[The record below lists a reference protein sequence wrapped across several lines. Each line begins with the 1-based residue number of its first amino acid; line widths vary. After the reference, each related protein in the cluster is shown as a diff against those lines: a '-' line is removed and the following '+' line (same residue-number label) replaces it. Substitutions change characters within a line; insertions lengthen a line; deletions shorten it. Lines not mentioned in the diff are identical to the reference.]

1 MEAKERARRLY
12 CLVVMFFIVSL
23 IGWLLETV
31 NFIVIGSPMDRGYLT
46 LPLCTVYGCALLAVY
61 FAVGTPTKGRLR
73 PLFERCRALSPAAR
87 VFARIGLILLYFV
100 IVTVLSSAVEF
111 ITGLIFEKGFGVT
124 LWSYSGY
131 HFNIMGYVCLSF
143 SLLWGVLIT
152 VGMGTVWPL
161 LMKLVERMSYRTVK
175 RLSIV
180 LLVLLGGD
188 FIFSTS
194 YLFTTGKR
202 FRLF

>member
-73 PLFERCRALSPAAR
+73 PLFERCRALSCSESLCAHRPDPA
-87 VFARIGLILLYFV
+87 LLCHRHG
-100 IVTVLSSAVEF
+100 A
-111 ITGLIFEKGFGVT
+111 
-124 LWSYSGY
+124 
-131 HFNIMGYVCLSF
+131 
-143 SLLWGVLIT
+143 
-152 VGMGTVWPL
+152 
-161 LMKLVERMSYRTVK
+161 
-175 RLSIV
+175 
-180 LLVLLGGD
+180 LLGRGVYHRAD
-188 FIFSTS
+188 
-194 YLFTTGKR
+194 L
-202 FRLF
+202 